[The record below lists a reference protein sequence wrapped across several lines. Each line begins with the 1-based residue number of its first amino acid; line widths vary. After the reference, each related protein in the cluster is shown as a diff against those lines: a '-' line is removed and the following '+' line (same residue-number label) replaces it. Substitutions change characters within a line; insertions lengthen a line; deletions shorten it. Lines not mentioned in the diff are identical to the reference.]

1 MNKSFTLKSSPTL
14 LVLFLLAIL
23 ILSTVSGWC
32 QKPIDLTY
40 GHPSPPQTITGQ
52 LHERYAKEIEEAT
65 NERVKVTVYPD
76 DSLFKQKDTVSAIET
91 GISDIGEIQ
100 VATSPGVFNLAE
112 VMFLLFLYT
121 NSSPALPTHV
131 INTRVI
137 NDLLDTMPEI
147 QEEFSRFKVLYI
159 GGQETY
165 YIASVKKP
173 IEKLEDLKGMKIRV
187 VGRYATKVVEKL
199 GATAVSIPV
208 ADLYDAAAK
217 GVIDGALVISDFIDS
232 FSVHQILP
240 YWTKVPLW
248 NSVIV
253 KLMNKQTWESLP
265 ADVQEQVMSVS
276 GYEKGLEQAEVR
288 FGLEAQ
294 KKWQELMD
302 KDGKHITYFTLPEDE
317 VLRWKEIAGEPIWE
331 EWVKEMEEKGLAGQ
345 KVLDKTIEL
354 YKKYE

>member
-1 MNKSFTLKSSPTL
+1 
-14 LVLFLLAIL
+14 
-23 ILSTVSGWC
+23 
-32 QKPIDLTY
+32 
-40 GHPSPPQTITGQ
+40 
-52 LHERYAKEIEEAT
+52 
-65 NERVKVTVYPD
+65 
-76 DSLFKQKDTVSAIET
+76 
-91 GISDIGEIQ
+91 
-100 VATSPGVFNLAE
+100 
-112 VMFLLFLYT
+112 
-121 NSSPALPTHV
+121 
-131 INTRVI
+131 
-137 NDLLDTMPEI
+137 MPEI
-147 QEEFSRFKVLYI
+147 QQEFSRFKVLYI

-187 VGRYATKVVEKL
+187 VGRYATKVIEKL

-208 ADLYDAAAK
+208 SDLYDAAAK

-232 FSVHQILP
+232 FSVHQVLP

-265 ADVQEQVMSVS
+265 ADIQEQVMSVS
-276 GYEKGLEQAEVR
+276 GYKKALAQAEVR

-294 KKWQELMD
+294 KKWQALMD

-317 VLRWKEIAGEPIWE
+317 VLRWKEIAGKPIWD